1 VEVQD
6 QEAWKHIEEI
16 FLFAADIE
24 GAERD
29 RYLDKVCADDA
40 NVRLEVD
47 ALLAAEAGGHTEITS
62 LIRGSIVSLVSDS
75 GQRGGTFPDGGMQGQ
90 VIGEWKLVE
99 EIGRGGMGTVYRAI
113 RGNGEF
119 SLDAAV
125 KVLSRGVSS
134 QVLLDRFRRER
145 QILAR
150 LEHPNIAR
158 LLDGGKTPSGQ
169 PFLVM
174 EYVPGM
180 ALTRYCDERRL
191 PIRERL
197 ALFRKVCD
205 AVACAHRNLVIH
217 RDLKPD
223 NILVTGDGVPKL
235 LDFGIAKLLEP
246 GTGDSADLT
255 MTAERV
261 GTPSWCSPEQIRGDH
276 IGIATDVY
284 SLGVVL
290 FRLLTGYRPYHADS
304 VTWENATNVIC
315 NRPPMRA
322 SEAVAIQPKGP
333 EEAELVAQNRSTSPD
348 ALRKQLSGDLDN
360 ILSYA
365 LRKEPDRRYRSVDQL
380 SEELQRYLDGQ
391 PVIAAGDTVIYLAG
405 KFIRRHKVGVGAA
418 AVLTFLLCIST
429 ITAVW
434 QARRLSVRVT
444 EDRKLATS
452 LLFDL
457 HDSISHL
464 PGSLPA
470 REALLRKSL
479 DYLNGLARDTGRDR
493 ETRRSLALAG
503 ERFASLLGTLG
514 RSEEALRTWQTARV
528 IREALADDAKS
539 DLRAQYELGTNYLS
553 GSVLVSRASSVEDM
567 QVVNRKALRIAQALT
582 AEAPEVR
589 EYQVFLAD
597 TWASLATGLN
607 ISGKAD
613 EATAALRNAVPIR
626 EKLAASSADA
636 GAQHDL
642 AMVRYHLGMI
652 EAQAERS
659 AAALKDLEAALRLQ
673 KALSP
678 PNGGPRVDGTL
689 LRYEMA
695 STHHFL
701 GVALGAL
708 GRNQE
713 ALNRFNEA
721 IALRERAL
729 LDDEH
734 DARTRSMLAG
744 NYSERAL
751 VLLNKGAQQDALA
764 SIQHAIGLQRQ
775 LLAVDP
781 RGVPARISMAT
792 YESRLATICAAANQ
806 GQEAAQAWRRA
817 VAFYDDLKRGGYL
830 SAPDVVRDSERAH
843 AEAARLG
850 AAE

>member
-1 VEVQD
+1 VEVQNP
-6 QEAWKHIEEI
+6 EAWKHIEEI

-24 GAERD
+24 GTERD
-29 RYLDKVCADDA
+29 RYLDTACAGDA
-40 NVRLEVD
+40 NKRVEVD

-62 LIRGSIVSLVSDS
+62 LIRDSVRSFVSASGS
-75 GQRGGTFPDGGMQGQ
+75 RGAPFIDGGMEGHI
-90 VIGEWKLVE
+90 IGEWRLVQ
-99 EIGRGGMGTVYRAI
+99 EIGRGGMGTVYRAF
-113 RGNGEF
+113 RGDGEF
-119 SLDAAV
+119 SLEAAV

-134 QVLLDRFRRER
+134 QIVLDRFRRER

-158 LLDGGKTPSGQ
+158 LLDGGKTASGL
-169 PFLVM
+169 PYLVM

-180 ALTRYCDERRL
+180 ALTRYCDERQL
-191 PIRERL
+191 SIRERL

-246 GTGDSADLT
+246 GTGDSGDLT
-255 MTAERV
+255 MTTERV

-304 VTWENATNVIC
+304 VTWENATRIIC
-315 NRPPMRA
+315 EREPMRA
-322 SEAVAIQPKGP
+322 SEAVSLKPGGL
-333 EEAELVAQNRSTSPD
+333 EEAELVARNRSTSPD
-348 ALRKQLSGDLDN
+348 ALRKHLSGDLDN
-360 ILSYA
+360 ILCYA
-365 LRKEPDRRYRSVDQL
+365 LRKEPDRRYRSVDQF
-380 SEELQRYLDGQ
+380 SEELQRYLDGR
-391 PVIAAGDTVIYLAG
+391 PVMAAGDTVFYLAG

-429 ITAVW
+429 IAAVW

-479 DYLNGLARDTGRDR
+479 DYLNGLARDAGRDR
-493 ETRRSLALAG
+493 ETRQSLALAG
-503 ERFASLLGTLG
+503 ERFANLLGTLG

-528 IREALADDAKS
+528 IREALAEDSKS
-539 DLRAQYELGTNYLS
+539 DLRAQYELGTSYLS
-553 GSVLVSRASSVEDM
+553 GSVIVSRAGSVEQM
-567 QVVNRKALRIAQALT
+567 QVLNRKALQIAQALV
-582 AEAPEVR
+582 ADAPGVR

-597 TWASLATGLN
+597 SWASLATALN

-626 EKLAASSADA
+626 EKLAASSPDA

-652 EAQAERS
+652 EAQADRS
-659 AAALKDLEAALRLQ
+659 AAALKDLAEALRLQ
-673 KALSP
+673 KALAP
-678 PNGGPRVDGTL
+678 PNGRSQVDAAQL
-689 LRYEMA
+689 KFEMA
-695 STHHFL
+695 STHHFF

-708 GRNQE
+708 GRYEE
-713 ALNRFNEA
+713 ALDHFNQA

-729 LDDEH
+729 QDDER

-751 VLLNKGAQQDALA
+751 VLLNKGAQQHALET
-764 SIQHAIGLQRQ
+764 IQHAIGLQRQ
-775 LLAVDP
+775 LLAVDA
-781 RGVPARISMAT
+781 RGVPSRISMAT
-792 YESRLATICAAANQ
+792 YESRLATIYAAGNQ
-806 GQEAAQAWRRA
+806 SREAAEAWRRA

-830 SAPDVVRDSERAH
+830 SAPDVVKDSERAH
-843 AEAARLG
+843 AEADRL
-850 AAE
+850 AAAQ